1 MKKVIYLSAIAAV
14 ALAGCTNDDSIVSNT
29 ESGINASDG
38 ISFKMT
44 ANKLTRADHVG
55 ADAAALLNNKFVV
68 GGFKGEK
75 STNDIVNGEVFDD
88 YLVLWKSNTAGTT
101 ESNTS
106 DWEYVGETAVAPS
119 SVAGAKQGI
128 KYWDYS
134 SGQYDFIAYST
145 GAAVVIT
152 EGTPTA
158 GQVLVSPIT
167 ASKAGAYTL
176 RGSAADLAKCYIS
189 DLYTAY
195 HTAEAGKPE
204 FMEEVKLKFRNL
216 AAKVRLGF
224 YETIP
229 GYSVKNVKFY
239 TDGTTAITT
248 CPTET
253 SASLYTSGSGG
264 SDKFYLAGTATVSF
278 PTVGTSNMSNSDYNK
293 AHITITPESS
303 SGTDTKKSF
312 GNLTYGAKEANE
324 KTTGDIWLGRNS
336 TAASYSNNKEYTAVL
351 PNEAGTSLTL
361 RVDYTLEATDG
372 TGEEI
377 TVHGATAVVPSI
389 YAQWKSNYAY
399 TYIFKISDNTGG
411 RTSTSTSDPSGIYP
425 ITFDAVAID
434 AVDGVQETVTT
445 VATPS
450 ITTYSPGVQPTDNNE
465 YIGGKDIYVMV
476 QDEAELKEDLGTKGQ
491 LYTVT
496 TNTGAAPVSEATV
509 HDALTIGATTV
520 GTVTTGRNGIVLT
533 EAESDATIT
542 AIPGADGNDITVTK
556 GQAAK
561 FTAATAATTYAYV
574 YETSTGSPS
583 YLYTSVSFA
592 SGAGKPTDFPSAYFK
607 NNAGTAV
614 TDADWNNTNAQVFY
628 QKVSNTNKTY
638 AVKVI
643 KVVAAPV
650 VAP

>member
-44 ANKLTRADHVG
+44 ANKLTRAEQHMG
-55 ADAAALLNNKFVV
+55 ADAAALLNKKFVV
-68 GGFKGEK
+68 GGFKGAK
-75 STNDIVNGEVFDD
+75 STNGLVSGEVFDD
-88 YLVLWKSNTAGTT
+88 YIVKWGSNTAGTT

-145 GAAVVIT
+145 GTAEVIT

-167 ASKAGAYTL
+167 PSKAAAYTL

-195 HTAEAGKPE
+195 HTAETDKPK
-204 FMEEVKLKFRNL
+204 FMDEVNLKFRNL

-278 PTVGTSNMSNSDYNK
+278 PTVGTGNLGNSDYNK

-399 TYIFKISDNTGG
+399 TYIFKISDNTSGW
-411 RTSTSTSDPSGIYP
+411 TSTSTSDPSGIYP

-476 QDEAELKEDLGTKGQ
+476 QKDAVLKEDLGTKGQ
-491 LYTVT
+491 LYIVT

-509 HDALTIGATTV
+509 HDALTIGATTA

-542 AIPGADGNDITVTK
+542 AIPGADGNDITVTA

-561 FTAATAATTYAYV
+561 FTAATEATTYAYV
-574 YETSTGSPS
+574 YETSTGTPT

-592 SGAGKPTDFPSAYFK
+592 IGADKPTNFLTAYFK
-607 NNAGTAV
+607 DNEGNAVA
-614 TDADWNNTNAQVFY
+614 DADWNNTNAQVFY
-628 QKVSNTNKTY
+628 QKVSNKTY

-643 KVVAAPV
+643 KVVAP
-650 VAP
+650 

>member
-44 ANKLTRADHVG
+44 ANKLTRAEQHMG

-68 GGFKGEK
+68 GGFKGAK
-75 STNDIVNGEVFDD
+75 STAGLASGEVFDD
-88 YLVLWKSNTAGTT
+88 YIVEWGSNTAGTT

-145 GAAVVIT
+145 GAAEVIT

-195 HTAEAGKPE
+195 HTAETDKPK
-204 FMEEVKLKFRNL
+204 FMDEVNLKFRNL

-278 PTVGTSNMSNSDYNK
+278 PTVGTDNLGNSDYNK
-293 AHITITPESS
+293 AHITITPEAS

-399 TYIFKISDNTGG
+399 TYIFKISDNTSGW
-411 RTSTSTSDPSGIYP
+411 TSTSTSDPSGIYP

-434 AVDGVQETVTT
+434 AVDDVQETVTT

-476 QDEAELKEDLGTKGQ
+476 QNDAVLKEDLDTKGQ

-520 GTVTTGRNGIVLT
+520 GNVTTGRNGIVLT
-533 EAESDATIT
+533 KAESDATIT
-542 AIPGADGNDITVTK
+542 AIPGVDGNDITVTE

-574 YETSTGSPS
+574 YETTTSSPTTA

-592 SGAGKPTDFPSAYFK
+592 IGADKPTDFLTAYFK
-607 NNAGTAV
+607 DNEGRKSVA
-614 TDADWNNTNAQVFY
+614 DADWNNTNAQVFY
-628 QKVSNTNKTY
+628 KKVSNTNKTY

-643 KVVAAPV
+643 KVVAP
-650 VAP
+650 

>member
-55 ADAAALLNNKFVV
+55 ADAAALLNKKFVV
-68 GGFKGEK
+68 GGFKGAK
-75 STNDIVNGEVFDD
+75 STNGLVSGEVFDD
-88 YLVLWKSNTAGTT
+88 YIVKWGSNTAGTT

-145 GAAVVIT
+145 GTAEVIT

-195 HTAEAGKPE
+195 HTAETDKPK
-204 FMEEVKLKFRNL
+204 FMDEVNLKFRNL

-239 TDGTTAITT
+239 TDGTTEITT

-278 PTVGTSNMSNSDYNK
+278 PTVGTDNLGNSDYNK
-293 AHITITPESS
+293 AHVRITPETTG
-303 SGTDTKKSF
+303 GTTTSMSF
-312 GNLTYGAKEANE
+312 GDLTYGTKEDHE
-324 KTTGDIWLGRNS
+324 PTDGIWLGRNS

-351 PNEAGTSLTL
+351 PNETGTSLTL

-411 RTSTSTSDPSGIYP
+411 WTSTSTSDPSGIYP

-450 ITTYSPGVQPTDNNE
+450 ITTYSPGVQPTVKNE

-476 QDEAELKEDLGTKGQ
+476 QKDAVLKGDLSTKGQ

-509 HDALTIGATTV
+509 HDALTIGATTA

-542 AIPGADGNDITVTK
+542 AIPGADGNDITVTA

-574 YETSTGSPS
+574 YETTTGDPTTT

-592 SGAGKPTDFPSAYFK
+592 SGADKPADFPSAYFK
-607 NNAGTAV
+607 DNAGTAV
-614 TDADWNNTNAQVFY
+614 ADADWNTTNAQVFY

-643 KVVAAPV
+643 KVVAP
-650 VAP
+650 